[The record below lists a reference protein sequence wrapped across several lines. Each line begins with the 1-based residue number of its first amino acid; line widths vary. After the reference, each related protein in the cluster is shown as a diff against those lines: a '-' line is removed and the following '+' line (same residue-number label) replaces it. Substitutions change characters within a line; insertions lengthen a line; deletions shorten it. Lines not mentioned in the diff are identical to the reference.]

1 MSAPP
6 NLPRRAGRK
15 VVLLADL
22 GGGVR
27 ALIDFGIA
35 ISVRRFV
42 SISLPLVMEHR
53 AHRSDSWDGAPT
65 PTGLSAAASPMTPSG
80 CRTPTAPHPGGWR
93 RLPLSSYEQPEETI
107 TVPVRAGH
115 RFGDPEQPTE
125 VLAVPG
131 EAFFQSRDALKLA
144 RPFLLEQRA
153 GSQRHPIAGVG
164 IPPIRRAALW
174 PTRLPPYHSA
184 VSAPTHCDRRKR

>member
-1 MSAPP
+1 MQ
-6 NLPRRAGRK
+6 
-15 VVLLADL
+15 
-22 GGGVR
+22 
-27 ALIDFGIA
+27 
-35 ISVRRFV
+35 
-42 SISLPLVMEHR
+42 
-53 AHRSDSWDGAPT
+53 
-65 PTGLSAAASPMTPSG
+65 
-80 CRTPTAPHPGGWR
+80 
-93 RLPLSSYEQPEETI
+93 QPEETI

-153 GSQRHPIAGVG
+153 RSQRHPIAGVG

-184 VSAPTHCDRRKR
+184 VSAPTHSDRRKRRLVDGDRAHSEATTSVGARELRCRADYVVVDENSQAQDLRHLRGLPPGKRRRRAGQPATHSPDAFLAPRSKAPRSGESSLPKVRATGRSTLTAAFA